1 MLFLIVKA
9 INNFKDGNKRLREE
23 AKNRRLDKAEKAELA
38 ANGVDVKDRAAVNA
52 YFANKEAEAKAA
64 EEAAKQAEAEEAAKN
79 STEGLL
85 KQILAEL
92 KENKN

>member
-1 MLFLIVKA
+1 MFLIVKT
-9 INNFKDGNKRLREE
+9 INNVKDGNKKFKEGVKRYH
-23 AKNRRLDKAEKAELA
+23 LDKNEKAELR
-38 ANGVDVKDRAAVNA
+38 ANGVDVKNRAAVNA
-52 YFANKEAEAKAA
+52 YFDKKEADAKAA
-64 EEAAKQAEAEEAAKN
+64 EEAAKAAEAEEAAKN